1 MKKIHYIFIALA
13 CSLFTA
19 CMDGDWDE
27 PSYDN
32 GAPFGNNELT
42 EDGLTTIA
50 ELKTQFKSVID
61 GGSYA
66 QITNDVKIK
75 ATVTG
80 NDLGGN
86 IYKQLFV
93 EDATG
98 AICIA
103 INQSGLNGFM
113 AEGQEIL
120 ISLKDLYIGGYGRM
134 AQIGTPYNN
143 NGRMQIGRMAQ
154 YVWANHFKVVDPKA
168 ELITP
173 QPVDFNTVKGSIDA
187 NAGKLVV
194 LKGVTFANANG
205 KKRLVDGVQA
215 GGNYYNQSI
224 SGMSNVVVRT
234 SSYADF
240 AAMVMPYDTINK
252 KPIPCDIV
260 GIAGRFNNDWQILIR
275 KTSGISLTK

>member
-1 MKKIHYIFIALA
+1 
-13 CSLFTA
+13 
-19 CMDGDWDE
+19 
-27 PSYDN
+27 
-32 GAPFGNNELT
+32 
-42 EDGLTTIA
+42 
-50 ELKTQFKSVID
+50 
-61 GGSYA
+61 
-66 QITNDVKIK
+66 
-75 ATVTG
+75 
-80 NDLGGN
+80 
-86 IYKQLFV
+86 
-93 EDATG
+93 
-98 AICIA
+98 
-103 INQSGLNGFM
+103 M

-154 YVWANHFKVVDPKA
+154 YVWANHFKVVNPKA

-194 LKGVTFANANG
+194 LKGVIFANANG

-275 KTSGISLTK
+275 KTSDISLTK

>member
-1 MKKIHYIFIALA
+1 MNKHTYIIALLTGVFA
-13 CSLFTA
+13 FSSCQNK
-19 CMDGDWDE
+19 DWDVPE
-27 PSYDN
+27 GIPY
-32 GAPFGNNELT
+32 GNNSLEAGT
-42 EDGLTTIA
+42 TVTIA
-50 ELKTQFKSVID
+50 ELQTR
-61 GGSYA
+61 YA
-66 QITNDVKIK
+66 NTISSDNYKQITEDLWLRCVVN
-75 ATVTG
+75 G
-80 NDLGGN
+80 NDYGDNL
-86 IYKQLFV
+86 YKQLSV
-93 EDATG
+93 QDETG
-98 AICIA
+98 GIIIG
-103 INQSGLNGFM
+103 INGSDQGAYM
-113 AEGQEIL
+113 PVGQKLL

-154 YVWANHFKVVDPKA
+154 YVWANHFKVVNPKA

-275 KTSGISLTK
+275 KTSDISLTK

>member
-275 KTSGISLTK
+275 KTSDISLTK

>member
-42 EDGLTTIA
+42 EEGLTTIA

-154 YVWANHFKVVDPKA
+154 YVWANHFKVVNPKA

-275 KTSGISLTK
+275 KTSDISLTK

>member
-154 YVWANHFKVVDPKA
+154 YVWANHFKVVNPKA

-173 QPVDFNTVKGSIDA
+173 QPVDFNTVKDSIDA

-275 KTSGISLTK
+275 KTSDISLTK

>member
-50 ELKTQFKSVID
+50 ELKTQFKSAID

-154 YVWANHFKVVDPKA
+154 YVWANHFKVVNPKA

-194 LKGVTFANANG
+194 LKGVIFANANG

-275 KTSGISLTK
+275 KTSDISLTK

>member
-42 EDGLTTIA
+42 EEGLTTIA

-154 YVWANHFKVVDPKA
+154 YVWANHFKVVNPKA

-275 KTSGISLTK
+275 KTSDISF

>member
-27 PSYDN
+27 PTIN
-32 GAPFGNNELT
+32 KGIPFGNNEIT
-42 EDGLTTIA
+42 EDGLITIA

-154 YVWANHFKVVDPKA
+154 YVWAYHFKVVNPKA

-275 KTSGISLTK
+275 KTSDISLTK

>member
-154 YVWANHFKVVDPKA
+154 YVWANHFKVVNPKA

-224 SGMSNVVVRT
+224 SGMNNVVVRT

-275 KTSGISLTK
+275 KTSDISLTK

>member
-154 YVWANHFKVVDPKA
+154 YVWANHFKVVNPKA

-275 KTSGISLTK
+275 KTSDISLTK

>member
-42 EDGLTTIA
+42 EEGLTTIA

-240 AAMVMPYDTINK
+240 AAKVMPYDTINK

-275 KTSGISLTK
+275 KTSDIPF

>member
-13 CSLFTA
+13 CSLLTA

-154 YVWANHFKVVDPKA
+154 YVWANHFKVVNPKA

-275 KTSGISLTK
+275 KTSDISLTK

>member
-154 YVWANHFKVVDPKA
+154 YVWANHFKVVNPKA

-173 QPVDFNTVKGSIDA
+173 QPVDFNTVKGSIDT

-275 KTSGISLTK
+275 KTSDISLTK

>member
-154 YVWANHFKVVDPKA
+154 YVWANHFKVVNPKA

-275 KTSGISLTK
+275 KTSDISF

>member
-1 MKKIHYIFIALA
+1 MKKTHYIFIALA

-154 YVWANHFKVVDPKA
+154 YVWANHFKVVNPKA

-240 AAMVMPYDTINK
+240 AAKVMPYDTINK

-275 KTSGISLTK
+275 KTSDISLTK

>member
-1 MKKIHYIFIALA
+1 MKKIHYIFIAFA

-154 YVWANHFKVVDPKA
+154 YVWANHFKVVNPKA

-275 KTSGISLTK
+275 KTSDISLTK

>member
-154 YVWANHFKVVDPKA
+154 YVWANHFKVVNPKA

-240 AAMVMPYDTINK
+240 AAKVMPYDTINK

-275 KTSGISLTK
+275 KTSDISLTK

>member
-19 CMDGDWDE
+19 CMDGDWVE

-154 YVWANHFKVVDPKA
+154 YVWANHFKVVNPKA

-275 KTSGISLTK
+275 KTSDISLTK

>member
-42 EDGLTTIA
+42 EEGLTTIA

-154 YVWANHFKVVDPKA
+154 YVWANHFKVVNPKA
-168 ELITP
+168 ELTTP

-194 LKGVTFANANG
+194 LKGVIFANANG

-275 KTSGISLTK
+275 KTSDISLTK

>member
-154 YVWANHFKVVDPKA
+154 YVWANHFKVVNPKA

-194 LKGVTFANANG
+194 LKGVIFANANG

-275 KTSGISLTK
+275 KTSDISLTK

>member
-154 YVWANHFKVVDPKA
+154 YVWANHFKVVNPKA

-275 KTSGISLTK
+275 KTSDISLAK

>member
-42 EDGLTTIA
+42 EEGLTTIA

-120 ISLKDLYIGGYGRM
+120 INLKDLYIGGYGRM

-154 YVWANHFKVVDPKA
+154 YVWANHFKVVNPKA

-275 KTSGISLTK
+275 KTSDISLTK

>member
-154 YVWANHFKVVDPKA
+154 YVWANHFKVVNPKA

-194 LKGVTFANANG
+194 LKGVTFSNANG

-275 KTSGISLTK
+275 KTSDISLTK

>member
-240 AAMVMPYDTINK
+240 AAMVMPYDTISK

-275 KTSGISLTK
+275 KTSDISLTK

>member
-27 PSYDN
+27 PSYDK

-42 EDGLTTIA
+42 EEGLTTIA

-154 YVWANHFKVVDPKA
+154 YVWANHFKVVNPKA

-275 KTSGISLTK
+275 KTSDISLTK

>member
-154 YVWANHFKVVDPKA
+154 YVWAKHFKVVNPKA

-275 KTSGISLTK
+275 KTSDISLTK

>member
-154 YVWANHFKVVDPKA
+154 YVWANHFKVVNPKA

-224 SGMSNVVVRT
+224 SGMINVVVRT

-275 KTSGISLTK
+275 KTSDISLTK

>member
-19 CMDGDWDE
+19 CMNGDWDE

-154 YVWANHFKVVDPKA
+154 YVWANHFKVVNPKA

-275 KTSGISLTK
+275 KTSDISLTK

>member
-42 EDGLTTIA
+42 EEGLTTIA

-154 YVWANHFKVVDPKA
+154 YVWANHFKVVNPKA

-194 LKGVTFANANG
+194 LKGVIFANANG

-215 GGNYYNQSI
+215 GGNYFNQSI

-275 KTSGISLTK
+275 KTSDISLTK

>member
-154 YVWANHFKVVDPKA
+154 YVWANHFKVVNPKA

-275 KTSGISLTK
+275 KTSDISLSK

>member
-42 EDGLTTIA
+42 EEGLTTIA

-143 NGRMQIGRMAQ
+143 NGRMQIGGMAQ
-154 YVWANHFKVVDPKA
+154 YVWANHFKVVNPKA

-275 KTSGISLTK
+275 KTSDISLTK